1 VNGRPVGRAATRDSL
16 APRLARLARRLDGVA
31 VVEGDAA
38 IARFT
43 TYRLGGPAAALVHA
57 RSTAALEALAE
68 VVAAE
73 RLEVLVV
80 GRGSNLLVAD
90 RGFPGVAVVLEEQL
104 ADVAVDGPGPVTA
117 GGGAGL
123 QALARAAAGAGRGG
137 LEFFV
142 GIPGSVGG
150 AVAMNAGGHGRETAE
165 VLVAATVCDLLA
177 GGVPT
182 RRAVS
187 ELDLAYRHSALR
199 ATDVVVG
206 AELATTPAPVEACE
220 AKIAEIV
227 RWRREHQPG
236 GSNGGS
242 VFRNPADV
250 SAGQL
255 IDELGLKGH
264 RVGGAFV
271 SPKHANFFQAEAG
284 ATADDVRALV
294 LDVQARVRAA
304 TGVVLE
310 PELRMIGFDDASEP
324 A

>member
-1 VNGRPVGRAATRDSL
+1 VSGRGAGRAATHD
-16 APRLARLARRLDGVA
+16 RLVARLAQRLDGLAA
-31 VVEGDAA
+31 VERDAA

-43 TYRLGGPAAALVHA
+43 TYRLGGPAAALVHVG
-57 RSTAALEALAE
+57 SNAALAALAE

-73 RLEVLVV
+73 RPEVLVV
-80 GRGSNLLVAD
+80 GKGSNLLVAD
-90 RGFPGVAVVLEEQL
+90 RGFPGLAVVLEGTL
-104 ADVAVDGPGPVTA
+104 ATVAVDGSGPLTV

-123 QALARAAAGAGRGG
+123 QALARAAAAAGRAG

-150 AVAMNAGGHGRETAE
+150 AVAMNAGGHGRETAD
-165 VLVAATVCDLLA
+165 VLVAATVCDLLG

-182 RRAVS
+182 RRTAA
-187 ELDLAYRHSALR
+187 ELDLRYRHSAIT

-206 AELATTPAPVEACE
+206 AELVTTPAPVEVCE
-220 AKIAEIV
+220 AAIAEIV

-242 VFRNPADV
+242 VFRNPPGDA
-250 SAGQL
+250 AGRL

-294 LDVQARVRAA
+294 VDVQARVLAA
-304 TGVVLE
+304 TGVALV
-310 PELRMIGFDDASEP
+310 PELRMVGFDDARGSV
-324 A
+324 

>member
-1 VNGRPVGRAATRDSL
+1 VNGPPVGRAATRDGL
-16 APRLARLARRLDGVA
+16 APRLARLGQRLEGVA
-31 VVEGDAA
+31 VVEADAA

-43 TYRLGGPAAALVHA
+43 TYRLGGPAAALVHV
-57 RSTAALEALAE
+57 RSTAAVEALAAAL
-68 VVAAE
+68 VAE

-90 RGFPGVAVVLEEQL
+90 RGFPGVAVVLEDEL
-104 ADVAVDGPGPVTA
+104 AAVDVEGPGPVTA

-150 AVAMNAGGHGRETAE
+150 AVAMNAGGHGRETVE
-165 VLVAATVCDLLA
+165 VLVAATVCDLRA
-177 GGVPT
+177 GGVPI
-182 RRAVS
+182 RRPVA
-187 ELDLAYRHSALR
+187 ELDLEYRHSALQ

-206 AELATTPAPVEACE
+206 AELATTPAPVEECE
-220 AKIAEIV
+220 ATIAEIV
-227 RWRREHQPG
+227 RWRRDHQPG

-242 VFRNPADV
+242 VFRNPPNVA
-250 SAGQL
+250 AGQL

-271 SPKHANFFQAEAG
+271 SPKHANFFQAEPG

-310 PELRMIGFDDASEP
+310 PELRMIGFDDPPELA
-324 A
+324 